1 MQVILLASDYVGL
14 KIAEYL
20 VGRREKIAVLVLDSK
35 DRHGYNQRIEQVF
48 KSSAEHGIVAQT
60 EQFDDNTFVERMAAT
75 KPRIGILAWWPYILK
90 GRIMTI
96 PQLGWLNIHPSYLP
110 FNRGKHPNF
119 WCLADESPC
128 GVSLHYI
135 DQGVDTGD
143 IVAQK
148 RLQVSW
154 EDTGETLYYRLA
166 DSAVGLFKDK
176 YDEIISDTLPRVKQA
191 EPAGSAH
198 RAAEMDRASRIDL
211 DGTYTARRL
220 FNIIRG
226 RMFPP
231 YPTAYFCAGTK
242 KYSVRILIEE
252 IGEE

>member
-1 MQVILLASDYVGL
+1 M
-14 KIAEYL
+14 
-20 VGRREKIAVLVLDSK
+20 
-35 DRHGYNQRIEQVF
+35 
-48 KSSAEHGIVAQT
+48 
-60 EQFDDNTFVERMAAT
+60 
-75 KPRIGILAWWPYILK
+75 
-90 GRIMTI
+90 
-96 PQLGWLNIHPSYLP
+96 
-110 FNRGKHPNF
+110 
-119 WCLADESPC
+119 
-128 GVSLHYI
+128 SLHYI

-220 FNIIRG
+220 FNIIRA